1 MDPSL
6 VAILVG
12 VAGIGGTVLGVVV
25 ADTLSA
31 RRDKA
36 ARLLDR
42 RLAALQQTKQLI
54 HAHLTD
60 ALQVAAGGSSTR
72 VYGADVYP
80 LSNPLLVG
88 DVEALRRYLQ
98 VAIDLLRR
106 PKGQPARESDAWAMT
121 SALTAVDAAIAR
133 QEALVLEDKP
143 FTRLPPDQLS
153 ELAPLFEQMGHP
165 VRAHRPA

>member
-31 RRDKA
+31 RRDRA

-42 RLAALQQTKQLI
+42 RLVALQQTKQLI
-54 HAHLTD
+54 HDLTD

-88 DVEALRRYLQ
+88 DVEALRGYLQ
-98 VAIDLLRR
+98 VSIDLVRR
-106 PKGQPARESDAWAMT
+106 PKDQPARESDAWAMT
-121 SALTAVDAAIAR
+121 SALTVVDAAIAR
-133 QEALVLEDKP
+133 QEAFVLEDKP
-143 FTRLPPDQLS
+143 FAQIPPDQLL

-165 VRAHRPA
+165 VGADRPA